1 MSETIPRSPTGRPT
15 REETRE
21 RLLLGAYEAF
31 CEVGFQAATI
41 EDVCTRAGFTRGA
54 FYSNF
59 SSMDELL
66 LALWERQNDTML
78 RVLRQLVRG
87 ADHAEAP
94 FEGAMETLIEVRAR
108 DRDWF
113 VIGTE
118 FMLHALRN
126 PALVRRLAEQRD
138 RFQVEL
144 RRGVEVLLAAQGKRP
159 PDGIDIDTFAQL
171 LVAGHVGCR
180 HVAATD
186 PSLDALPLAMLT
198 ALVAA
203 CPPLEPPPA

>member
-1 MSETIPRSPTGRPT
+1 MSDTSRRAAGRPT
-15 REETRE
+15 REETRS
-21 RLLLGAYEAF
+21 RLLDGAYDAF
-31 CEVGFQAATI
+31 CEVGFQAATV

-66 LALWERQNDTML
+66 LALWDRQNDML
-78 RVLRQLVRG
+78 LDALQAMVVG
-87 ADHAEAP
+87 VADADAP
-94 FEGAMETLIEVRAR
+94 FERSMQVLIDMRAR

-118 FMLHALRN
+118 FLLHALRT
-126 PALVRRLAEQRD
+126 PELDARLAVQRE
-138 RFQVEL
+138 RFRVEL
-144 RRGVEVLLAAQGKRP
+144 RRGVEVLLTAQGRRP
-159 PDGIDIDTFAQL
+159 PEGVDIDTFAQL

-180 HVAATD
+180 HVTAHDRAGEWD
-186 PSLDALPLAMLT
+186 GLPVAMLT

-203 CPPLEPPPA
+203 CPRVDA

>member
-1 MSETIPRSPTGRPT
+1 MSDAISRSPTGRPT

-21 RLLLGAYEAF
+21 RLLSGAYEAF
-31 CEVGFQAATI
+31 CEVGFQAATV
-41 EDVCTRAGFTRGA
+41 EDVCRRAGFTRGA

-66 LALWERQNDTML
+66 LALWDRQNDALLDAL
-78 RVLRQLVRG
+78 RGMVSG
-87 ADHAEAP
+87 PIDTDAP
-94 FEGAMETLIEVRAR
+94 FEHAMETLIAIRSR

-118 FMLHALRN
+118 FLLHALRN
-126 PALVRRLAEQRD
+126 PDVGRRLSAQRE
-138 RFQVEL
+138 RFRVEL
-144 RRGVEVLLAAQGKRP
+144 RRGVEVLLEAQGRRP

-180 HVAATD
+180 HVAASA
-186 PSLDALPLAMLT
+186 PDAVELPAAMLT

-203 CPPLEPPPA
+203 CPPIDG

>member
-1 MSETIPRSPTGRPT
+1 MSDTILRSSGRPT

-21 RLLLGAYEAF
+21 RLLNGAYEAF

-41 EDVCTRAGFTRGA
+41 EDVCSRAGFTRGA

-66 LALWERQNDTML
+66 LALWDRQNDTLLAALQVM
-78 RVLRQLVRG
+78 VERG
-87 ADHAEAP
+87 ADSDAP
-94 FEGAMETLIEVRAR
+94 FERAMEALIAIRASN
-108 DRDWF
+108 RDWF

-118 FMLHALRN
+118 FMLHALRT
-126 PALVRRLAEQRD
+126 PELERRLSVQRE
-138 RFQVEL
+138 RFRREL
-144 RRGVEVLLAAQGKRP
+144 RRGVEVLLAAQGRRP

-180 HVAATD
+180 HVAATA
-186 PSLDALPLAMLT
+186 PDADGLPIAMLT

-203 CPPLEPPPA
+203 CPPIDG